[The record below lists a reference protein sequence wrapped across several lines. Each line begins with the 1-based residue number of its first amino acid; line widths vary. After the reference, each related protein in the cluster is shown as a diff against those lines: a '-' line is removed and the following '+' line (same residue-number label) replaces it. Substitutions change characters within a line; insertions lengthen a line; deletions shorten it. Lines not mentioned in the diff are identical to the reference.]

1 MTVFLNRVLIMLA
14 GAVILVDA
22 IWGAAGRFR
31 IEVWPYELLGLL
43 MLPLIGGAVF
53 YARVRRDLALST
65 LLGCTAFVL
74 VFSAATC
81 LLNYL
86 LITVAGP
93 RIDDVLL
100 AADRIMGVSWP
111 AIMAF
116 AANHPAITQLLLLI
130 YLSVIP
136 QNALLFVALA
146 WKQKCGEI
154 YGFSLAIA
162 IGALITLAVWA
173 LFPSFGAFSVYN
185 LPPDVAG
192 KLGLALNGDYG
203 HDLVR
208 MLKEGPGFISP
219 RDLRGLIGFPSFHTV
234 QALTLAWYARS
245 LRYLRWPA
253 VILNLL
259 VIVSAPIHGGHDV
272 VDLFGGAVV
281 AVIAIML
288 ADRIIAFAG
297 SGQTKISIGLLSA
310 QQESATAA

>member
-1 MTVFLNRVLIMLA
+1 MNAILNRLLLLLA
-14 GAVILVDA
+14 GAVILVD
-22 IWGAAGRFR
+22 IVWGVTGHFR
-31 IEVWPYELLGLL
+31 VEVWPYELLGLL

-53 YARVRRDLALST
+53 YARVRHDLALSA
-65 LLGCTAFVL
+65 LLGCTAFAL

-81 LLNYL
+81 LLNYFL
-86 LITVAGP
+86 LTIAGP

-100 AADRIMGVSWP
+100 AADKSIGVTWP

-116 AANHPAITQLLLLI
+116 AAHHPLITSGLLLI

-136 QNALLFVALA
+136 QNALLFVVLA
-146 WKQKCGEI
+146 WKQRCDEI

-162 IGALITLAVWA
+162 IGALVTLAVWT

-185 LPPDVAG
+185 LPPDVAS
-192 KLGLALNGDYG
+192 KLGLALTGDYG

-245 LRYLRWPA
+245 IRYLRWPA
-253 VILNLL
+253 LVLNLL

-272 VDLFGGAVV
+272 VDLFGGAIV
-281 AVIAIML
+281 AVLAIYA
-288 ADRIIAFAG
+288 ADRIVAYAARKASNAANTGIV
-297 SGQTKISIGLLSA
+297 A
-310 QQESATAA
+310 QPAATTA